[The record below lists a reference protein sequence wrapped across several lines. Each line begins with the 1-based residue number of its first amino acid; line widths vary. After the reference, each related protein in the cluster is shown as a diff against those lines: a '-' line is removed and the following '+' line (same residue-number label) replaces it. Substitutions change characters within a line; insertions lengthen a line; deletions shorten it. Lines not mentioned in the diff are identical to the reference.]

1 MRMAIWNSTFLNK
14 IRDYWK
20 GKIDKIQ
27 LKTGTDT
34 WMDLQIISKTID
46 GNDIVVFTKVP
57 AVTFDSVEIR
67 VIDTD
72 GDVAGATPD
81 AIAKTD
87 EDTFYITFRFTMTQ
101 LIEQAGT

>member
-1 MRMAIWNSTFLNK
+1 MTIWNNDFLGK
-14 IRDYWK
+14 IRNYWK

-27 LKTGTDT
+27 IKTGTNT
-34 WMDLQIISKTID
+34 WTDLEILSKTID
-46 GNDIVVFTKVP
+46 GNSIVVLTKVP
-57 AVTFDSVEIR
+57 SATFSSVEIR

-87 EDTFYITFRFTMTQ
+87 EDTFYITFNFSLTQ
-101 LIEQAGT
+101 IAE